1 MEEDW
6 SPILDYYP
14 PEFECDLNG
23 KQQEW
28 EAVVL
33 IPFIDEKRLLE
44 AVKPRY
50 PHMTPEEKA
59 RKNFSVE
66 FSVVF
71 LSFSPDS
78 RFSFFRVFWSFSF
91 FATFLRLSASK
102 ISHTVLM

>member
-50 PHMTPEEKA
+50 PHMTPEEKT
-59 RKNFSVE
+59 RKSFSVE
-66 FSVVF
+66 FSVAF
-71 LSFSPDS
+71 LSFSEDS
-78 RFSFFRVFWSFSF
+78 LFSISF
-91 FATFLRLSASK
+91 
-102 ISHTVLM
+102 

>member
-50 PHMTPEEKA
+50 PHMTPEEKT

-66 FSVVF
+66 FSVAF
-71 LSFSPDS
+71 LSF
-78 RFSFFRVFWSFSF
+78 FSIALDIRF

-102 ISHTVLM
+102 ISQTVPV